1 METNLKVRFKKYTAT
16 VKRKCYTILVPEG
29 IDSLKTDG
37 FSNGYGGYVQVD
49 RKAVEALLATAYLLG
64 EGKPVLVYIPNRK
77 NEDIPIYLYDTYSRS
92 EALRCVLQAKKWA
105 EQRNLIFGNHN
116 LQFPVGCWKE
126 AQRQIVKQ
134 KPKIITYKFN
144 QDKVFRDF
152 EQKRFRWEK
161 TSAFYKQYSER
172 RTINTEAFFIWS
184 KAKFWEWFT
193 ILKKYWDEDL
203 EASMKGTFEYGYISD
218 SNCCSIPLQDT
229 NQGRLVLE
237 FFDRELY
244 WKYAMVEYAGKST
257 PQYQKWR

>member
-1 METNLKVRFKKYTAT
+1 MEMETNLKVRFKKYTAT

-144 QDKVFRDF
+144 QDKVFRNF

-184 KAKFWEWFT
+184 KA
-193 ILKKYWDEDL
+193 
-203 EASMKGTFEYGYISD
+203 
-218 SNCCSIPLQDT
+218 
-229 NQGRLVLE
+229 
-237 FFDRELY
+237 
-244 WKYAMVEYAGKST
+244 
-257 PQYQKWR
+257 